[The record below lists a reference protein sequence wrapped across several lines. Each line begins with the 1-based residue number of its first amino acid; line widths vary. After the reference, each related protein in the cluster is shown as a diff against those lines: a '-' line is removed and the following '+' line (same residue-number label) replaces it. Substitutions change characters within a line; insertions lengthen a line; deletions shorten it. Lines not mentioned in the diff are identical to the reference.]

1 MNIIKL
7 TLFTKFEGRGRK
19 RACPICAMA
28 AKAAY
33 RPFCSAHCAEVDLG
47 RWFTGRYRIPGA
59 RPPDGFAE
67 GCAEAAAEAAPGDG
81 GEEEKPE
88 ET

>member
-1 MNIIKL
+1 MGVG
-7 TLFTKFEGRGRK
+7 KFLGQGRK

-33 RPFCSAHCAEVDLG
+33 RPFCSARCAEVDLG
-47 RWFTGRYRIPGA
+47 RWLTGRYRIPAA
-59 RPPDGFAE
+59 RPPDDFFE
-67 GCAEAAAEAAPGDG
+67 GSPDAAAEAAPGDS
-81 GEEEKPE
+81 GEEENPE